1 MLKKLLVSIV
11 ALAIAG
17 SSYAQLRYRDE
28 VFREQD
34 IEIIK
39 DVVYARN
46 INFAGM
52 RQPLTMDI
60 YHPKNDTAQKRPVI
74 LIAHGGSFLP
84 GVPNFQPVMPLG
96 TKTDFP
102 IVELCKRYAKRGY
115 VAVAFTYRTGWNPV
129 APADTIRA
137 EGIIR
142 AAWRA
147 MIDGKDCVRFF
158 RDNALNKGN
167 QYKIDEKKI
176 VVAGSQAG
184 GYIPVHMAYFDKPSE
199 LRISK
204 VVRPVSK
211 VPFIDT
217 ADSTLGGF
225 DSGSNTNVPSS
236 FALGITLGGA
246 VGDSTF
252 IEGGEVPML
261 SMHGTQDDVTPY
273 GTAIVTPR
281 STGLPIIE
289 VSGGSHMLDRANRL
303 GNQNIL
309 KGLDNTNLTHGDKG
323 YFVQGGGGNIVSREV
338 PGLYSFVGAGF
349 QPFAWYANIT
359 TNPQTG
365 TTAPNPNR
373 ATDSVKAVAYLDT
386 VIWFTTRRMVK
397 TLNLPTSTSMDK
409 ALLNSKLTVYP
420 NPTAERIIVETGDQ
434 HIQINGAEL
443 YDYQGRV
450 LRLYNVKGTATELD
464 LSAFPT
470 GNYIL
475 HIFTNKG
482 DLSKPITLTR

>member
-1 MLKKLLVSIV
+1 MLKKLLISIV
-11 ALAIAG
+11 ALAVAG
-17 SSYAQLRYRDE
+17 SCYAQLRYRDE
-28 VFREQD
+28 VFKEQD

-46 INFAGM
+46 INFAGV

-84 GVPNFQPVMPLG
+84 GLPNFQPVTPLG

-115 VAVAFTYRTGWNPV
+115 VAVAFTYRVGWNPV

-147 MIDGKDCVRFF
+147 MIDGKDCVRFL
-158 RDNALNKGN
+158 RDDALNKGN
-167 QYKIDEKKI
+167 TYKIDEKKI

-184 GYIPVHMAYFDKPSE
+184 GYIPVHMAYFDKESE
-199 LRISK
+199 LRINK
-204 VVRPVSK
+204 FVRPVSK
-211 VPFIDT
+211 VPFINT
-217 ADSTLGGF
+217 ADSTLGDF
-225 DSGSNTNVPSS
+225 NSGSNTNVPAN

-246 VGDSTF
+246 VGDTSF

-261 SMHGTQDDVTPY
+261 SMHGTKDDVTPY
-273 GTAIVTPR
+273 GTAVVTPR
-281 STGLPIIE
+281 ATGLPIVE
-289 VSGGSHMLDRANRL
+289 VSGGADMLARANRL

-309 KGLDNTNLTHGDKG
+309 KNLDNTNLTHGDKG
-323 YFVQGGGGNIVSREV
+323 YFVQDTNIVSRPV
-338 PGLYSFVGAGF
+338 PGLYSFVNAGF
-349 QPFAWYANIT
+349 QPFGWYATVT

-365 TTAPNPNR
+365 ATAPNPNR
-373 ATDSVKAVAYLDT
+373 ALDSVKAAAYLDT
-386 VIWFTTRRMVK
+386 VILFTTRRMVK
-397 TLNLPTSTSMDK
+397 ALNLPTSTSVDK
-409 ALLNSKLTVYP
+409 ALLNSKLTIYP
-420 NPTAERIIVETGDQ
+420 NPAAERVVIETGDQ
-434 HIQINGAEL
+434 QIQINGAEL

-450 LRLYNVKGTATELD
+450 LRLYDVKGTYTELD

-470 GNYIL
+470 GNYII